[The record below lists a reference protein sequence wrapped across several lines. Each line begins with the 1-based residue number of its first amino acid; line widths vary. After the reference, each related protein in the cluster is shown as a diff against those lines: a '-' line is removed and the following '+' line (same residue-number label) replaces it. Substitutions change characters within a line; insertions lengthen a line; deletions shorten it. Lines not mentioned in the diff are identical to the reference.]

1 MRLNSKLTWGLAWA
15 GLAIVVAV
23 PSADFFTGKVGGK
36 AAMLT
41 STVEPGTPIKTASV
55 TTTVT
60 DADQDRRRHHAGR
73 FVHRAVDPVP
83 SYLSTD
89 GQAAARLHFR
99 PRSATSQA
107 PRRSHPR
114 RLAGAGKTPTQVA
127 TIDPA
132 QQVVAPVPLPGRP
145 AELDAQPKVF
155 TPQPAAAPAG
165 PVLADN
171 SDVNAIG
178 PDASSAAPI
187 VDESSDEPQVAEA
200 PPGPVPPEPIN
211 DGSAD
216 APNGNL
222 QQYLSRN
229 GLLDNG
235 SADEG
240 GRSTAQ
246 VTVTD
251 QPNSDYDAQGF
262 YLNDGPNNPHA
273 AARRRRFERL
283 LDGGDAPDFTLF

>member
-60 DADQDRRRHHAGR
+60 PSGIKIMPAAASGGDAVSSYLQTGKPLPSYISTAS
-73 FVHRAVDPVP
+73 APSSPAPVP
-83 SYLSTD
+83 
-89 GQAAARLHFR
+89 AASSEA
-99 PRSATSQA
+99 
-107 PRRSHPR
+107 
-114 RLAGAGKTPTQVA
+114 PTQVA

-155 TPQPAAAPAG
+155 TPQPAAAPAA

-171 SDVNAIG
+171 SDVNVIG

-187 VDESSDEPQVAEA
+187 VDELSDEPQVAEA
-200 PPGPVPPEPIN
+200 PPGPVPPEPID